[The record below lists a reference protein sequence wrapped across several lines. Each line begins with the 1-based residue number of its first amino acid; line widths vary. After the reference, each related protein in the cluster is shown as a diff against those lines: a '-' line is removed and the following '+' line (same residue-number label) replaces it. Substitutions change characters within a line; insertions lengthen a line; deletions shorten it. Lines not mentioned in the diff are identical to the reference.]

1 MKVKKS
7 SRACRMDK
15 KILRA
20 RVKRAAINLAP
31 SAAILAVI
39 ALGSA
44 LRLPWF
50 ELSWQ
55 NDVLFVLLAIAVLL
69 PLTKLPLLF
78 LNGEDSLFSQID
90 TWGGVSAQE
99 RDAQIELL
107 QQRLQD
113 ASLQVR
119 ESTQ

>member
-1 MKVKKS
+1 
-7 SRACRMDK
+7 MDK